1 MEVLRRYSN
10 RPELVKPIQDVLR
23 RIDERD
29 QTDAPGVASASDALR
44 PMRRQLSTEEREVV
58 IEKSRAGVA
67 SRVLAEQYG
76 VTASC
81 IRTILMRERKKHAA
95 DA

>member
-1 MEVLRRYSN
+1 VEVLRRYSD

-23 RIDERD
+23 KIGGRD
-29 QTDAPGVASASDALR
+29 QTDVPGVQSTNDALGPSR
-44 PMRRQLSTEEREVV
+44 KRLSPDEREAVV
-58 IEKSRAGVA
+58 MEKSRAGVA

-81 IRTILMRERKKHAA
+81 IRTILMRERKKS
-95 DA
+95 